1 MLPKLCT
8 MSNDKKTLRRQ
19 FLSERAAQS
28 AADKQKADGEIA
40 RRVLESEAYRRA
52 ACVFAYVSTAQ
63 EIDTRALLRAAL
75 AAGKTVCV
83 PLCGAAGEMTARQI
97 ASLDEL
103 RPGAYGIEEPD
114 AAAREIVPDDIDL
127 VLVPALACDRQG
139 YRLGYG
145 GGYYDRFLCRTGAVR
160 MALCAE
166 QRLVDSLP
174 HTALDQRC
182 HWIITER
189 QVLRTNEE
197 Q

>member
-52 ACVFAYVSTAQ
+52 ACVFAYVSTVQ

-145 GGYYDRFLCRTGAVR
+145 GGYYDRFLCRTDAAC
-160 MALCAE
+160 MALCVEA
-166 QRLVDSLP
+166 RVLDRLP
-174 HTALDQRC
+174 HEPSARRCQWVTA
-182 HWIITER
+182 ER
-189 QVLRTNEE
+189 RVLRSDEE

>member
-1 MLPKLCT
+1 

-19 FLSERAAQS
+19 FLSERAVQS

-52 ACVFAYVSTAQ
+52 ACVFAYVSTA
-63 EIDTRALLRAAL
+63 
-75 AAGKTVCV
+75 
-83 PLCGAAGEMTARQI
+83 
-97 ASLDEL
+97 
-103 RPGAYGIEEPD
+103 
-114 AAAREIVPDDIDL
+114 PDDIDL

-145 GGYYDRFLCRTGAVR
+145 GGYYDRFLCRTGAIR

>member
-52 ACVFAYVSTAQ
+52 ACVFAYVSTVQ

-145 GGYYDRFLCRTGAVR
+145 GGTMTASFAGLGPSAWRFAPNSGWWIACRIRRSTNGATG
-160 MALCAE
+160 
-166 QRLVDSLP
+166 S
-174 HTALDQRC
+174 
-182 HWIITER
+182 
-189 QVLRTNEE
+189 
-197 Q
+197 

>member
-1 MLPKLCT
+1 

-19 FLSERAAQS
+19 FLSERAVQS

-103 RPGAYGIEEPD
+103 RPGAYGIEE
-114 AAAREIVPDDIDL
+114 L

-145 GGYYDRFLCRTGAVR
+145 SGYYDRFLCRTGAIR

>member
-8 MSNDKKTLRRQ
+8 MSNDKKILRRK
-19 FLSERAAQS
+19 FLSERAAQD
-28 AADKQKADGEIA
+28 AEDKQSADRQIA
-40 RRVLESEAYRRA
+40 AQVLEHESYRRA
-52 ACVFAYVSTAQ
+52 GCIFAYVSTPQ
-63 EIDTRALLRAAL
+63 EIDTRALLREAL

-97 ASLDEL
+97 TSLDEL
-103 RPGAYGIEEPD
+103 RPGAHGIDEPSD
-114 AAAREIVPDDIDL
+114 TMREILPEEIDL
-127 VLVPALACDRQG
+127 VLVPALACDKQG

-166 QRLVDSLP
+166 KRLVESLP

-189 QVLRTNEE
+189 QVLRTDEE
-197 Q
+197 